1 MKVRVIVGLAV
12 AVQDKHSQQMRRAA
26 SVFTDDERSV
36 EVSHLPEDPNSLIAV
51 FSIPTAA
58 QGDVLDRIEQD
69 LWNCLD
75 DVTGPV
81 VTATSGTL
89 NGRTSRWSERG

>member
-12 AVQDKHSQQMRRAA
+12 AAQEQHSQQLRRAA
-26 SVFTDDERSV
+26 SVFTDDEGSV
-36 EVSHLPEDPNSLIAV
+36 EVSHFPEDTNSLIAV
-51 FSIPTAA
+51 FNIPTAA
-58 QGDVLDRIEQD
+58 QGDVLDRIEHD

-81 VTATSGTL
+81 VTAMSGKL
-89 NGRTSRWSERG
+89 DGRTSRWSERG